1 VALRLGGA
9 ARRLSEVRVSALL
22 DTLCTAVSARYQL
35 ASRTEVGAPPVWLWT
50 ADASGAEWTRVP
62 QAEDQLRRKELENYC
77 VRLVA
82 DEYEEE
88 LTAALRSEEPADL
101 DDLLCKRWTKACRES
116 ARTELRR

>member
-1 VALRLGGA
+1 M
-9 ARRLSEVRVSALL
+9 SALL